1 MRVLR
6 RRARKVEEEPRPA
19 AARQAGTPAATVAV
33 ITMVR
38 DEAFVLPRWIDH
50 YAAQV
55 GMDNL
60 VVLDDNSSDGSTDDL
75 PCTVHRLPALPG
87 RKGYE
92 TARMGL
98 LSGIASGLL
107 AVYDWVVMVDADEF
121 LVPDPAAY
129 AHLPALLADREV
141 DVLAPM
147 AINVLHHVDS
157 EPALDPARPL
167 LEQRHYGTFL
177 PLMCKPSLKRVAAP
191 WRSASHGIAAPFA
204 VDPQLFMLHLKFADR
219 DQLKAVSDRRSEMV
233 SRDGRAAKSS
243 WSRSGDDMVAVLDQA
258 AARID
263 PGSVTEFDPGAV
275 DLAAVVSEET
285 PGEFRTRRQGQVRA
299 MREEP
304 VHRIPARLHGLV

>member
-1 MRVLR
+1 MRALR
-6 RRARKVEEEPRPA
+6 RRARKQGEEPRATGGSGPA
-19 AARQAGTPAATVAV
+19 PAVRVAV

-38 DEAFVLPRWIDH
+38 DEAVVLPRWIDH
-50 YAAQV
+50 YAAHV

-129 AHLPALLADREV
+129 STLPELLADRAA
-141 DVLAPM
+141 DVIAPM
-147 AINVLHHVDS
+147 ALNVVHHVAS
-157 EPALDPARPL
+157 EPPLDPSRPL
-167 LEQRHYGTFL
+167 LEQRHFATFL
-177 PLMCKPSLKRVAAP
+177 PLMCKPSLKKVAAP

-243 WSRSGDDMVAVLDQA
+243 WSRSGDDMVAVLDDA

-263 PGSVTEFDPGAV
+263 PETVVEFDQGAV

-304 VHRIPARLHGLV
+304 VHRIPTRLHGLI

>member
-1 MRVLR
+1 MRALR
-6 RRARKVEEEPRPA
+6 RRARKSAEST
-19 AARQAGTPAATVAV
+19 AARVAV

-50 YAAQV
+50 YADQV

-60 VVLDDNSSDGSTDDL
+60 VIFDDNSSDGSTDDL

-98 LSGIASGLL
+98 LSGIAAGLL

-121 LVPDPAAY
+121 LLPDPKAY
-129 AHLPALLADREV
+129 ANLPDLLADRDV
-141 DVLAPM
+141 DVIAPM
-147 AINVLHHVDS
+147 AINVVHHVDS
-157 EPALDPARPL
+157 EPPLDPARPL

-177 PLMCKPSLKRVAAP
+177 PLMCKPSLKRVPAP

-219 DQLKAVSDRRSEMV
+219 DQLKLVSDRRSDMV

-243 WSRSGDDMVAVLDQA
+243 WSRSGDDMVAVLDAA

-263 PGSVTEFDPGAV
+263 PAATAEFDPAPV
-275 DLAAVVSEET
+275 DLAAVVSEES

-304 VHRIPARLHGLV
+304 VHRIPARLHGLI